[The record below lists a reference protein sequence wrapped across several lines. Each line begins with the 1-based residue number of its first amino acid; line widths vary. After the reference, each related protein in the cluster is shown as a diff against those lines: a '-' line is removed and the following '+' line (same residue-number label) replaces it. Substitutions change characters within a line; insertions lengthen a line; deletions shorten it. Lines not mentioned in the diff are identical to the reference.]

1 MLRLALCLILAL
13 WSLAASGAAGEQV
26 RALMG
31 SLGQCQLD
39 RAETLLA
46 EGADPNFILQP
57 APTFVLTA
65 ASAVCG
71 EKCSAEAFALLIR
84 HGFDVNLAPQSEPQM
99 TPLFHCLSAS
109 DAAGSRY
116 LIKHGADLAR
126 IETEPLR
133 LFGRGFSRAG
143 RSPDAVVAQAINEEL
158 ARRAAKE
165 VKAPEPRKPIYPD
178 PHPEVPP
185 PEPGGVYTP
194 GTQISGPCAHYG
206 WIPENAGCGDSGEEV
221 FIGTK
226 IVTQGWDAAIG
237 PADGCKPVELPPLP
251 GTYRVVVFETRTH
264 WVGDNCYQ
272 NIGKV
277 YFSRKSQSIEHPG
290 YTFEVVSAKE
300 AGQKP
305 KSGIVRIMEPV
316 EGDQFA
322 FDDSHP
328 TGELVL
334 SVLAKYAGDNTSVEF
349 STDSL
354 GDSEIRIVPAS
365 NPPKGTARAT
375 IIIRGLPP
383 SNGDFGTFT
392 IRAKGNVAG
401 TDSVRVKLFY
411 DPAAR
416 NHPGHGNPLYTGTPN
431 WFYYWSQTRA
441 GKPVNYRYKPV
452 LRECKKGSRPAQG
465 RYVHNKDTLYISD
478 AVFTGPCMRRVAG
491 APDAGKQSTGID
503 CFAEIVR
510 HENVHRREY
519 QSWWGPHGVR
529 LPECEYDDIPG
540 SLYRK
545 LAGLDSDR
553 DLVPD
558 DVERRL
564 AARGCDAHNSHSCLG
579 RPDPR
584 LLDVEMNAYI
594 EAWRQWRIGT
604 SDKEDWSKCGKQWHD
619 RSVCPY

>member
-1 MLRLALCLILAL
+1 MRSWVLVVILAA
-13 WSLAASGAAGEQV
+13 WSLAASGAGDEQA
-26 RALMG
+26 RTLMEY
-31 SLGQCQLD
+31 LGQCKLD
-39 RAETLLA
+39 RAQALLA
-46 EGADPNFILQP
+46 QGADPNFSLQMGP
-57 APTFVLTA
+57 NYALNA

-71 EKCSAEAFALLIR
+71 KKCSAEALALLIE
-84 HGFDVNLAPQSEPQM
+84 HGFDVNLAPAGARQT

-109 DAAGSRY
+109 DAAGSRV
-116 LIKHGADLAR
+116 LMEHGADLAR
-126 IETEPLR
+126 IETGPLK
-133 LFGRGFSRAG
+133 LFALGFSPAG
-143 RSPDAVVAQAINEEL
+143 RSADPFLAQAINKEL
-158 ARRAAKE
+158 ARRGAKE
-165 VKAPEPRKPIYPD
+165 VKAPEPRKPIHPD
-178 PHPEVPP
+178 PNPEVPP
-185 PEPGGVYTP
+185 PEPGGVYAP
-194 GTQISGPCAHYG
+194 GTLVSGPCAHYG
-206 WIPENAGCGDSGEEV
+206 MMPDKLSCGDSGVEV
-221 FIGTK
+221 FVATK
-226 IVTQGWDAAIG
+226 IITGDWDKPIG
-237 PADGCKPVELPPLP
+237 PADGCKAVELPPLP
-251 GTYRVVVFETRTH
+251 GTYKVWTVEIRERW
-264 WVGDNCYQ
+264 WVEKCYK
-272 NIGKV
+272 GKV
-277 YFSRKSQSIEHPG
+277 LKVGRKSSKKETS
-290 YTFEVVSAKE
+290 YTFQVSLPDNTRE
-300 AGQKP
+300 KP
-305 KSGIVRIMEPV
+305 ESGIVRIMEPV
-316 EGDQFA
+316 EGDQFS

-416 NHPGHGNPLYTGTPN
+416 NHPGHGNPLYAGTPN

-452 LRECKKGSRPAQG
+452 LRKCDKEGRPVQG

-478 AVFTGPCMRRVAG
+478 AVFNGPCARRRGGV
-491 APDAGKQSTGID
+491 PDAGKQSMGID

-545 LAGLDSDR
+545 FAGLDSDR

-564 AARGCDAHNSHSCLG
+564 GARGCDAHNAHSCQG
-579 RPDPR
+579 RPDPE
-584 LLDVEMNAYI
+584 LLDVEMNAYTK
-594 EAWRQWRIGT
+594 AWRQWRIGS
-604 SDKEDWSKCGKQWHD
+604 SDREDWSKCGKQWRD

>member
-1 MLRLALCLILAL
+1 MRSWVLVVILAA
-13 WSLAASGAAGEQV
+13 WSLAAPGAGDNQA
-26 RALMG
+26 RTLMKY
-31 SLGQCQLD
+31 LGQCRLD
-39 RAETLLA
+39 RAQALLA
-46 EGADPNFILQP
+46 QGADPNFSLQIGP
-57 APTFVLTA
+57 DYALNA

-71 EKCSAEAFALLIR
+71 KRCSAEALALLIK
-84 HGFDVNLAPQSEPQM
+84 HGFDVNLASEGARQM
-99 TPLFHCLSAS
+99 TPLFHCLSAF
-109 DAAGSRY
+109 DAAGSRV
-116 LIKHGADLAR
+116 LIEHGADLAP
-126 IETEPLR
+126 IETGPLK
-133 LFGRGFSRAG
+133 LFALGFSPAG
-143 RSPDAVVAQAINEEL
+143 RSADPFLAQAINKEL
-158 ARRAAKE
+158 ARRGAKE
-165 VKAPEPRKPIYPD
+165 VKAPGPRKPIYPD
-178 PHPEVPP
+178 PNPEVPP
-185 PEPGGVYTP
+185 PEPGGVYAP
-194 GTQISGPCAHYG
+194 GTLVSGPCAHYG
-206 WIPENAGCGDSGEEV
+206 MMPDKLSCGDSGVEV
-221 FIGTK
+221 FVATK
-226 IVTQGWDAAIG
+226 IITGDWDKPIG
-237 PADGCKPVELPPLP
+237 PADGCKAVELPPLP
-251 GTYRVVVFETRTH
+251 GTYKVWTVEIRERW
-264 WVGDNCYQ
+264 WVEKCYK
-272 NIGKV
+272 GKV
-277 YFSRKSQSIEHPG
+277 LKVGRKSSKKETS
-290 YTFEVVSAKE
+290 YTFQVSQPDNT
-300 AGQKP
+300 QKKP
-305 KSGIVRIMEPV
+305 ESGIVRIMEPV
-316 EGDQFA
+316 EGDQFS
-322 FDDSHP
+322 FNDSHP

-383 SNGDFGTFT
+383 SNGDFGSFT

-452 LRECKKGSRPAQG
+452 IKACTGSGTVQG
-465 RYVHNKDTLYISD
+465 RYVHDKDTLYVSD
-478 AVFTGPCMRRVAG
+478 AVFTGPCTRRVAG
-491 APDAGKQSTGID
+491 APDAGKQARGID
-503 CFAEIVR
+503 CFAEVVR

-545 LAGLDSDR
+545 FAGLDSDR

-564 AARGCDAHNSHSCLG
+564 GARGCDPHNGYSCQG
-579 RPDPR
+579 RPDPK
-584 LLDVEMNAYI
+584 LLDVEMNAYT
-594 EAWRQWRIGT
+594 EAWRQWRIGS